1 MSSQNNFEAR
11 QSIRDTWLYL
21 TKQENVKY
29 FFLVGKEI
37 CNVPPEDRI
46 YKEACVEWTVGG

>member
-21 TKQENVKY
+21 TEQENVKH
-29 FFLVGKEI
+29 FFLVGNEI
-37 CNVPPEDRI
+37 CDVPPEDRI
-46 YKEACVEWTVGG
+46 YKEACIEWTVGG